1 LPKPLTKLTISDGPE
16 RKTAVTLATVILTA
30 KFIRPIAVA
39 TVLTSQ
45 TASADSDVAD
55 LLGYSTCT
63 IRLADKLDDGK
74 IDVADLAHILA
85 DCCENEYSAWKKFML
100 RRSHTS
106 LPSNLDLATSTIV
119 AERNFRSRSSR

>member
-1 LPKPLTKLTISDGPE
+1 MPE

-39 TVLTSQ
+39 AVLTSQ

-74 IDVADLAHILA
+74 VDATVLARTLA
-85 DCCENEYSAWKKFML
+85 ARCENAYEAWKQFML
-100 RRSHTS
+100 RKSHTMA
-106 LPSNLDLATSTIV
+106 LPSNLEMAASTVAT
-119 AERNFRSRSSR
+119 ERSLRSHPQKSN